1 MSAQTPNFW
10 DRLLSAVK
18 GTNFWIALLVFILS
32 MFGGNESLASQ
43 VVMSVSGLIAAFFAV
58 RQFVNSAKFGGWKE
72 AFVQG
77 NTLNYLAQVL
87 LLVGIPN
94 IDQLIPPAKSLVQGF
109 IDGNWGNVISSLVT
123 LATIVFYL
131 FIKKTR

>member
-1 MSAQTPNFW
+1 MSAQTLPFW
-10 DRLLSAVK
+10 K
-18 GTNFWIALLVFILS
+18 GTNFWIAALMVILS
-32 MFGGNESLASQ
+32 IFGGGEALASQ

-58 RQFVNSAKFGGWKE
+58 RQFVNSAKFGGWKKT
-72 AFVQG
+72 FVQG

-94 IDQLIPPAKSLVQGF
+94 VDQLVAPTKELVQAF
-109 IDGNWGNVISSLVT
+109 VERNWGRVISAVVS

>member
-1 MSAQTPNFW
+1 MSAQTLPFW
-10 DRLLSAVK
+10 K
-18 GTNFWIALLVFILS
+18 GTNFWIAALMVILS
-32 MFGGNESLASQ
+32 IFGGGEALASQ

-72 AFVQG
+72 TFVQG
-77 NTLNYLAQVL
+77 HTLNYLAQVL

-94 IDQLIPPAKSLVQGF
+94 VDQLVAPTKELVQAF
-109 IDGNWGNVISSLVT
+109 VEGNWGRVISAVVS